1 MNAELVGPRKNRIPA
16 DNGYNVQ
23 KWWFDAEGKHVD
35 DQLITAQQGQLFTVV
50 IQVNKTS
57 RNRDGDVL
65 ITDLLPA
72 GFEIED
78 AFVAPPSLSSVG
90 VYHESDVEPDY
101 QANMDDRFVAH
112 FANRLYLNDNILLSY
127 VVRSAYTGEVQIGG
141 AHIEHMYAPEVNGRS
156 GSFRAL
162 VIEK

>member
-1 MNAELVGPRKNRIPA
+1 MSNQYIAKSRRLRSTIYSSRIE
-16 DNGYNVQ
+16 NQGVTSYTIYN
-23 KWWFDAEGKHVD
+23 HM
-35 DQLITAQQGQLFTVV
+35 
-50 IQVNKTS
+50 
-57 RNRDGDVL
+57 
-65 ITDLLPA
+65 LLPA

-78 AFVAPPSLSSVG
+78 AFVTPPSLSSVG

>member
-1 MNAELVGPRKNRIPA
+1 M
-16 DNGYNVQ
+16 
-23 KWWFDAEGKHVD
+23 
-35 DQLITAQQGQLFTVV
+35 FTVV

-57 RNRDGDVL
+57 KNRDGDVL

-78 AFVAPPSLSSVG
+78 ALVAPPSLSSVG

-112 FANRLYLNDNILLSY
+112 FADRLYLKDNILLSY